1 MSDKFVLGKSPIG
14 QMGRKAERH
23 AAKRMKGR
31 ETRASGNMDSDKG
44 DIELP
49 EFLVENKATEASS
62 YSLKH
67 EILAKIAR
75 EALEK
80 GKQPALALQ
89 FCTGSGLP
97 KQLGKWVIIPEA
109 LFDEIQAI
117 YAERE

>member
-89 FCTGSGLP
+89 FCTGSG
-97 KQLGKWVIIPEA
+97 
-109 LFDEIQAI
+109 
-117 YAERE
+117 